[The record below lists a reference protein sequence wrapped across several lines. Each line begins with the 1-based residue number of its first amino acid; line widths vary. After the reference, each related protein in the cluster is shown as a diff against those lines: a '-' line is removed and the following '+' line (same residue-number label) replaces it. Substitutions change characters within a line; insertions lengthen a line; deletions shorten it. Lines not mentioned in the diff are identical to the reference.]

1 MFTVLRKHPTLATLA
16 VVALFW
22 LAFLYVPPMFD
33 TPKEALARAQ
43 RECGWA
49 VQTRQSVESRCSSFI
64 SKLEENGTPTNPW
77 TAGDTW
83 MQLAEYRLVQGDV
96 QASKDACRKAT
107 DSYRALDESAARL
120 SNKANAE
127 KICQALSL
135 RHGPQ

>member
-1 MFTVLRKHPTLATLA
+1 MFAVLRKHPTLATLA
-16 VVALFW
+16 VVSLFW

-49 VQTRQSVESRCSSFI
+49 VQTRQSVESKCFSFT

-77 TAGDTW
+77 AAGDAW
-83 MQLAEYRLVQGDV
+83 MQVAEYRLVQGDV

-107 DSYRALDESAARL
+107 YSYRALDESAARL
-120 SNKANAE
+120 SNMANAE
-127 KICQALSL
+127 KICQALL
-135 RHGPQ
+135 NKYGP